1 MQEPPSVGND
11 IRAQRERLGVSQAAL
26 ARRVGLSRQALH
38 AVETARSIP
47 SVRVSLELARELQ
60 IPVERLFW
68 LPGAQAKL
76 RARLDAPLDARGD
89 PRRVLLAEVE
99 GAVVAHL
106 LDSTSGTP
114 ADGLGTA
121 AGDGTM
127 EVELLPGSAWRER
140 LVVAGCDP
148 ALGLLA
154 QRVGTGAHWLEVPS
168 DEALTLLTR
177 RRTHVA
183 GLHLAGDDGP
193 GGNVR
198 AVRTRRFG
206 RPLSVVHFASWELGL
221 AVAATNPLGIRDVSS
236 LASPKVRLV
245 NRGPT
250 AAARHLL
257 DRLLKRARI
266 PRSRVRGYDSEA
278 PGHAAVALAISLGG
292 ADVGVTTRA
301 AAEAHGLEFLPLS
314 REQFDLVFPV
324 ATAEV
329 APVHRMLDVLR
340 SESFRRELGALPGYD
355 TAQTGDLVGEVE

>member
-1 MQEPPSVGND
+1 MAEPHLGNAV
-11 IRAQRERLGVSQAAL
+11 RVHRERLGLTQAAL

-38 AVETARSIP
+38 SLETARSVP

-60 IPVERLFW
+60 TPVERLFW

-76 RARLDAPLDARGD
+76 RARLDGSADAGGD
-89 PRRVLLAEVE
+89 PRRVLLADVE
-99 GAVVAHL
+99 GEVVAHL

-114 ADGLGTA
+114 ADGLGTPS
-121 AGDGTM
+121 GDGTM
-127 EVELLPGSAWRER
+127 EVELLPGCAWRER
-140 LVVAGCDP
+140 LVLAGCDP

-154 QRVGTGAHWLEVPS
+154 QRVGAGAHWLDVPR
-168 DEALTLLTR
+168 DEALTLPAR

-183 GLHLAGDDGP
+183 GFHLTGDEGP

-221 AVAATNPLGIRDVSS
+221 AVAAGNPLGIREVSS
-236 LASPKVRLV
+236 LASPRVRLV

-257 DRLLKRARI
+257 DRLLKRARV
-266 PRSRVRGYDSEA
+266 PRARVRGYDSEA

-292 ADVGVTTRA
+292 ADAGVTTRA

-314 REQFDLVFPV
+314 REHFDLVFP
-324 ATAEV
+324 AAADD
-329 APVHRMLDVLR
+329 APVQRMLDVLR

-355 TAQTGDLVGEVE
+355 AAHTGDAVAEVG